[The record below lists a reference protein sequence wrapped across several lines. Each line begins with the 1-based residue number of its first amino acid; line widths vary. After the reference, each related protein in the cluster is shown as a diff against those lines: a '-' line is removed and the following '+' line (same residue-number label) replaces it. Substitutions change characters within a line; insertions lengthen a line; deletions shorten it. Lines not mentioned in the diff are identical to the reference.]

1 MASFK
6 EIRESLVMGYIEDT
20 VDDDEFLLFYDFYGS
35 KNPNFPY
42 ASYPPFDLQD
52 MEDSG
57 CLAKFRVH
65 KRGIPLPADA
75 LQIPPTFRYQKRAVC
90 EGIEGLCRL
99 QKKIYDKFKAFT
111 DLEKRTGNFGL

>member
-1 MASFK
+1 
-6 EIRESLVMGYIEDT
+6 MGYTEDM
-20 VDDDEFLLFYDFYGS
+20 VDDDEFLLFNDFYGS
-35 KNPNFPY
+35 KNPNFPC

-57 CLAKFRVH
+57 CLAEFRVH
-65 KRGIPLPADA
+65 KRGIPLLDDA
-75 LQIPPTFRYQKRAVC
+75 PQIPPTLRYQKRSVC
-90 EGIEGLCRL
+90 EGIEGLCML